1 MPLTVTDQWVTSDD
15 DVQITV
21 RVTSGTVCLGFE
33 NLAAVL
39 PDGTVIAA
47 DGWLSDADVDR
58 LLSALLAAKSRRHA
72 LAVA

>member
-1 MPLTVTDQWVTSDD
+1 MTVTDQWVTGDD

-21 RVTSGTVCLGFE
+21 GVTSGTVCLGFE
-33 NLAAVL
+33 NLVSVL

-47 DGWLSDADVDR
+47 DGWLSDTDVDR
-58 LLSALLAAKSRRHA
+58 LLSALLAAKSQRR